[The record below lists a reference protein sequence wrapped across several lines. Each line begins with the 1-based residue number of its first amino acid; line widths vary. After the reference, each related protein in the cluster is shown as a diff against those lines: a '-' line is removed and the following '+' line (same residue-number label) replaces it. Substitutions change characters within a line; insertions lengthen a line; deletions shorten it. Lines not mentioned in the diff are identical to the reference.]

1 MIAFL
6 TKIWGLARPHRA
18 RLLLGI
24 LTGIIAG
31 FLEPLAIAVFTFV
44 FQLIFTPDA
53 ATFAPSDIKDLPA
66 LVARLDR
73 PSDGVSKY
81 LDAHFSEGTKQKLAA
96 YQASNSSSNSV
107 RNALVTEF
115 SLVLMGPTIYEPARF
130 NGVTLSQ
137 ETQEL
142 VSHPVVGTP
151 IENLNRL
158 LLQDAYPRELASSRH
173 FQNVPSFIQPY
184 VPDAVLNWLENA
196 RQTLANRA
204 RTHPWAVIALVATIP
219 AIIFL
224 RGLFSYLN
232 IYFLQWTSI
241 RAITDL
247 RIRLFE
253 HLINL
258 SAGFFNLTNT
268 GELMSRIIS
277 DTNALQ
283 GIISNATAVIVKDPA
298 TLIGLLTYL
307 LYKQPKLTLI
317 SMIVMPLCVIP
328 IVVYGRKTRRSAGN
342 LQTHTAELSAV
353 MVESFTGNRVIK
365 AYNLEG
371 TVTEQFRAVAKKLIG
386 HYMRIVRA
394 METPGPLMEFFGAA
408 GVGLVFLYLA
418 FQTGSRT
425 SYADFLGLLLAI
437 FSMYRPFKNLAR
449 LHNTLEQAR
458 SASERV
464 FELLAT
470 KSTIPEPA
478 QPKPLK
484 AAGADIEFSGIEFS
498 FGEKGV
504 LHNIN
509 LTVKAGQFVG
519 LVGATGSGKTTI
531 GNLLLR
537 FYDPQTGAVR
547 IGGVDIRDVS
557 SRDLRNHIAVVTQ
570 DTILF
575 NDTIRR
581 NIGLGRP
588 GASDVEIEAAAKHAH
603 AHEFIVQKPE
613 GYDTL
618 IGEKGVLLSG
628 GQKQRIAIA
637 RAILRN
643 APILILDEATSALDP
658 EVERIVQTAL
668 EELMQGRTT
677 ICIAHRLSTIQKAD
691 VIVVLD
697 QGRIVEM
704 ATHDKLLKQGGV
716 YKRLYELQFQTTT

>member
-6 TKIWGLARPHRA
+6 VKIWGLARPYRG

-31 FLEPLAIAVFTFV
+31 LLEPLAIAVFTFV

-53 ATFAPSDIKDLPA
+53 ATFSAADIKDLPA
-66 LVARLDR
+66 LAARFNQ
-73 PSDGVSKY
+73 PSDEVSKY
-81 LDAHFSEGTKQKLAA
+81 LAAHFSEGTQQKLAA
-96 YQASNSSSNSV
+96 YQVSNLSSNS
-107 RNALVTEF
+107 LKD
-115 SLVLMGPTIYEPARF
+115 SLVAEFDLVLLGPTIYEPARF
-130 NGVTLSQ
+130 NGVTLSK

-151 IENLNRL
+151 IEKLNRL
-158 LLQDAYPRELASSRH
+158 LLQDAYPRELASARH
-173 FQNVPSFIQPY
+173 FQSVPSFIQPY
-184 VPDAVLNWLENA
+184 VPDSVLNWLERA
-196 RQTLANRA
+196 RQTLASRA

-232 IYFLQWTSI
+232 IYFLQWAAI

-298 TLIGLLTYL
+298 TLIGLLVYL

-328 IVVYGRKTRRSAGN
+328 IIVYGRKTRRSAGN
-342 LQTHTAELSAV
+342 FQTHTAELSAV

-371 TVTEQFRAVAKKLIG
+371 TVTEQFRTVAKKLIG

-394 METPGPLMEFFGAA
+394 METPGPLMEFFGAT

-418 FQTGSRT
+418 FQTGNRT

-470 KSTIPEPA
+470 ESTIPEPT

-484 AAGADIEFSGIEFS
+484 AAGADIEFSGVDVA
-498 FGEKGV
+498 FGEQSV
-504 LHNIN
+504 LHDIN
-509 LTVKAGQFVG
+509 LTVKAGQFVA
-519 LVGATGSGKTTI
+519 LVGPTGSGKTTI
-531 GNLLLR
+531 TNLLLR
-537 FYDPQTGAVR
+537 FYDPKKGSVR

-557 SRDLRNHIAVVTQ
+557 TRDLRNHIAVVTQ
-570 DTILF
+570 ETVLF

-581 NIGLGRP
+581 NIELGRP
-588 GASDVEIEAAAKHAH
+588 GASDAEIEAAGKHAH
-603 AHEFIVQKPE
+603 AHEFIVKKQE
-613 GYDTL
+613 GYDAL
-618 IGEKGVLLSG
+618 IGEKGVMLSG
-628 GQKQRIAIA
+628 GQRQRIAIA
-637 RAILRN
+637 RAILRD
-643 APILILDEATSALDP
+643 APILVLDEATSALDT

-668 EELMQGRTT
+668 EELMRGRTT
-677 ICIAHRLSTIQKAD
+677 ICVAHRLSTIERAD
-691 VIVVLD
+691 VIVSLD
-697 QGRIVEM
+697 HGRIV
-704 ATHDKLLKQGGV
+704 DIKQ
-716 YKRLYELQFQTTT
+716 RC